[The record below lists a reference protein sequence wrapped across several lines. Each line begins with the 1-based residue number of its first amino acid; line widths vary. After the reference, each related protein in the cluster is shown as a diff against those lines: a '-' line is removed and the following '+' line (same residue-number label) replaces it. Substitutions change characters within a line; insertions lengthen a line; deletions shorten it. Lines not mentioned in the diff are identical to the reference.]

1 MKPYTL
7 ICSKIFSPY
16 SNRGGA
22 RLIDNKSLMVSRPIA
37 LYSLRASAGV
47 GEREKA
53 IQIDSRLLFCSYI
66 CNLIQG
72 NIE

>member
-22 RLIDNKSLMVSRPIA
+22 RLIYNKSLMVS
-37 LYSLRASAGV
+37 LYSLRARAGV

-53 IQIDSRLLFCSYI
+53 TQIDSRLLFWSYI
-66 CNLIQG
+66 CNLTLG